1 MKTILKGTKKHII
14 LLILLSISISYLSLQ
29 IALYIKYAID
39 GILYENAEIP
49 QYLLNA
55 MHSEKIK
62 GLMLIAT
69 IMLLINV
76 ILFLMKYIRDKVTTK
91 FVLKI
96 KTDFKLILYEHI
108 LKLEYQDY
116 YSYEQTEMMQRVNDD
131 AEVYAGFFKKF
142 FNLILDIFTLSYFI
156 LTKGINLSLPI
167 TVYIVITIFVMIAFI
182 LWYHK
187 RLNQSLENL
196 IIKKKSLLGT
206 TINNISHFK
215 LIRVFNKQKEEIEK
229 YEKLNEEC
237 KEQDIKL
244 IKLILFYEIIN
255 DHITYLKTPI
265 IYLLGGISIMKG
277 NMTFGSLEALIMFA
291 GKLMDCFLI
300 LGANL
305 ETIDTFYVVNKKIN
319 NLMKLKEEE
328 NKYYHYEL
336 DGDIIFH
343 NVSINIDD
351 TLILENLNFN
361 IKKGEKVAIVGE
373 NGSGKSILA
382 KTIMGFYPIEGDI
395 YFNYH
400 NIKQLNKE
408 NIREY
413 IDYISGD
420 SEMFSGTVKENLEI
434 DKIYEE
440 TTLKQVLKDSEI
452 LKDIQKFEN
461 KLETFIGEKGVK
473 LSGGQKQRILI
484 ARALLRNKPIMIF
497 DNVFN
502 KLDSETREKIL
513 KNLKNRYSDK
523 TIIFI
528 THDENIEQNVDKIIN
543 LKNQS
548 SYVIFAIDQTLS
560 KTVPTISLQN
570 TKKGEYRK

>member
-1 MKTILKGTKKHII
+1 MIKRSKIMKTILKGTKTHII
-14 LLILLSISISYLSLQ
+14 SLILLSISISYLSLQ

-49 QYLLNA
+49 RYLLNA
-55 MHSEKIK
+55 IQNEKTK
-62 GLMLIAT
+62 GLMLIAI
-69 IMLLINV
+69 IMIIINL
-76 ILFLMKYIRDKVTTK
+76 ILFLMKYIRDRITTK

-131 AEVYAGFFKKF
+131 AEVYAEFFKKF
-142 FNLILDIFTLSYFI
+142 FNLILDIFSLSYFI
-156 LTKGINLSLPI
+156 ITKGMNLSLPI
-167 TVYIVITIFVMIAFI
+167 TVYIMITVITMIVFI

-187 RLNQSLENL
+187 RLNKSLENL
-196 IIKKKSLLGT
+196 ITKKKKLLGT

-215 LIRVFNKQKEEIEK
+215 LIRVFNKQKEEIEE
-229 YEKLNEEC
+229 YEKLNGEC

-255 DHITYLKTPI
+255 DHITYLRTPI

-277 NMTFGSLEALIMFA
+277 TMTFGSLAALIMFS
-291 GKLMDCFLI
+291 GKLLDCFLI

-305 ETIDTFYVVNKKIN
+305 ETIDTFCVVNKKVN
-319 NLMKLKEEE
+319 NLMRLREEE
-328 NKYYHYEL
+328 NKNYHYEL
-336 DGDIIFH
+336 QGDIIFH
-343 NVSINIDD
+343 NVSINIDE
-351 TLILENLNFN
+351 TPILENLNFN
-361 IKKGEKVAIVGE
+361 IKMGEKVAIVGE

-382 KTIMGFYPIEGDI
+382 KTMMGFYPIEGNI

-420 SEMFSGTVKENLEI
+420 SEMFSGTIKENLEL
-434 DKIYEE
+434 DRTYEE
-440 TTLKQVLKDSEI
+440 AEFKQALKDSEI
-452 LKDIQKFEN
+452 LKDIEKFEN
-461 KLETFIGEKGVK
+461 QFETFIGEKGVK

-484 ARALLRNKPIMIF
+484 ARALLRDKPIMIF

-502 KLDSETREKIL
+502 KLDNETREKIL
-513 KNLKNRYSDK
+513 KKLYKKYTNK

-528 THDENIEQNVDKIIN
+528 THDENIEQNVDKIID

-548 SYVIFAIDQTLS
+548 S
-560 KTVPTISLQN
+560 
-570 TKKGEYRK
+570 